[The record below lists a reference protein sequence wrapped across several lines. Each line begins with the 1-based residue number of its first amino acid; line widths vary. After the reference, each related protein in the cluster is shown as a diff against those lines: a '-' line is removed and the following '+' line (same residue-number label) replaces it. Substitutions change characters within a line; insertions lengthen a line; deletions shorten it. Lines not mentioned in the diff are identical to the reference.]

1 VSWFLAFV
9 GFAMLIMLHEAGHFA
24 AAKAVGMRVERF
36 SLFFPPFIWRHQGKG
51 ETEYTVGIIPAGG
64 YVKITGMNPDQA
76 LPEDVRDR
84 AYHAQPVWKRVV
96 VIAAGPLVNVVVALL
111 LLFLFYSQIGVLT
124 GAEVDRIDKSYP
136 AAKVLEPGDR
146 IVAVDGTPVNMN
158 TLDARREITERI
170 ASHTCA
176 QDIPTKGCRAKEP
189 ATLAVERDG
198 VRRTFQV
205 TPIYDPDALPFEE
218 GGKKGRMRLG
228 FGYAQTEPRETL
240 PVGEA
245 FTESLD
251 RGWYV
256 TWETIKLPARLVDA
270 EKREEVS
277 SVVGGYEVTRQT
289 ILERVPDV
297 VIVLAV
303 ISLSLAIINLFPF
316 LPLDGGHI
324 FWAVVEKV
332 RRRPVPLAVMER
344 ASVIGFLLV
353 IGVFLI
359 GLSNDI
365 DRLTGEGFQVR

>member
-1 VSWFLAFV
+1 MSWLLAFA
-9 GFAMLIMLHEAGHFA
+9 GFALLIMLHEAGHFA

-36 SLFFPPFIWRHQGKG
+36 SLFFPPFIWRRQGKG
-51 ETEYTVGIIPAGG
+51 ETEYTLGVIPLGG
-64 YVKITGMNPDQA
+64 YVKITGMNPDHE

-96 VIAAGPLVNVVVALL
+96 VIAAGPLVNVLIAIV
-111 LLFLFYSQIGVLT
+111 LFFGFYWQIGELR

-136 AAKVLEPGDR
+136 AAAALEPGDR
-146 IVAVDGTPVNMN
+146 IVAVDGMPVDMN
-158 TLDARREITERI
+158 SVEGREKITNQI
-170 ASHTCA
+170 NSHGCA
-176 QDIPTKGCRAKEP
+176 DGSQAKGCKAENP
-189 ATLAVERDG
+189 VALAIKRDG
-198 VRRTFQV
+198 ETRTISV
-205 TPIYDPDALPFEE
+205 TPIYDPEAAPVEE

-228 FGYAQTEPRETL
+228 FGYAQTGPRETMSA
-240 PVGEA
+240 GES
-245 FTESLD
+245 FTTAVD
-251 RGWYV
+251 RFWFV
-256 TWETIKLPARLVDA
+256 TVETVKLPARLFDA
-270 EKREEVS
+270 EKRKEVS

-289 ILERVPDV
+289 ILSRVGDV
-297 VIVLAV
+297 VVVMAV

-324 FWAVVEKV
+324 FWALVEKI

-365 DRLTGEGFQVR
+365 DRLSGEGFQVR

>member
-1 VSWFLAFV
+1 MSWFLAFA

-36 SLFFPPFIWRHQGKG
+36 SLFFPPFIWRKQGKG
-51 ETEYTVGIIPAGG
+51 ETEYTLGVIPLGG
-64 YVKITGMNPDQA
+64 YVKITGMNPDHE

-96 VIAAGPLVNVVVALL
+96 VIAAGPLVNVIIALV
-111 LLFLFYSQIGVLT
+111 LLFVFYAGIGVLT
-124 GAEVDRIDKSYP
+124 GSEVSRIDKSYP
-136 AAKVLEPGDR
+136 AAKVLDPGDK
-146 IVAVDGTPVNMN
+146 ILAVDGIKVDIN
-158 TLDARREITERI
+158 TEDGKKKITNQI
-170 ASHTCA
+170 NSHGCA
-176 QDIPTKGCRAKEP
+176 QERPVKGCRAKEP
-189 ATLAVERDG
+189 VNLLIEHEGKT
-198 VRRTFQV
+198 RTVQL
-205 TPIYDPDALPFEE
+205 TPIYDPVAAPVEE
-218 GGKKGRMRLG
+218 GGKKGRMRIG
-228 FGYAQTEPRETL
+228 FAYGPADPRETL
-240 PVGEA
+240 PAGEA

-251 RGWYV
+251 RAWFV
-256 TWETIKLPARLVDA
+256 TWETIKLPARLVDS
-270 EKREEVS
+270 EKRKEVS

-297 VIVLAV
+297 VIVLAI

-324 FWAVVEKV
+324 FWAVVEKI
-332 RRRPVPLAVMER
+332 RRKPVPLAVMER

-353 IGVFLI
+353 IGVFII